1 MLGRFYAQEVTIQK
15 LYEVIETDQIYQVPL
30 SQECISTKYC
40 LETLSEQFSDMEE
53 AAQPNWQ

>member
-53 AAQPNWQ
+53 AAQPN